1 MIGLTKIDARHERF
15 GALIQALD
23 MAEREFKTTFEP
35 RPPGPKKALFT
46 AYRKVRPAVEFE
58 TQGKCAY
65 CESYV
70 KDTYVGDVEHILP
83 KDGDP
88 KNRTL
93 RYSNLTFVC
102 WLCNNHKSNCEFD
115 DGFGLLNPYDVDPQ
129 SYLRFFGTM
138 LRSVPNENRLRGQRT
153 IDKIGL
159 NRPGLLE
166 QRNKH
171 TEACALLEL
180 SYHNAAQAAVRDFAM
195 QTILETLE
203 SNQEYSFLSRAYFAS
218 TGLVR

>member
-93 RYSNLTFVC
+93 RYSNLTFVR

-138 LRSVPNENRLRGQRT
+138 LRAVPNENRLRGQRT

-159 NRPGLLE
+159 NRPGGGCWNNE
-166 QRNKH
+166 INTRRPARCWSSPI
-171 TEACALLEL
+171 TMP
-180 SYHNAAQAAVRDFAM
+180 RRPRFA
-195 QTILETLE
+195 TLRCKLYWKRWKITK
-203 SNQEYSFLSRAYFAS
+203 SIRSSRGHIS
-218 TGLVR
+218 LRPG